1 MNWKP
6 TPRQTLFL
14 SASDFEVLY
23 GGAAGGGKSDA
34 LLVDAAG
41 LQQHA
46 LANRNYQ
53 AILFRRTYPDL
64 KDLIDRSLDIYPN
77 LFGGGKYDK
86 QAHVWRWPSGAR
98 IEFGYLQY
106 DSDRLKYRGRA
117 FTYIGWDE
125 LTLFPTAAPYLYLL
139 SRLRTTDKSLKCYVR
154 ATTNSDG
161 PGFRWVKDYWRIPTE
176 GTATRFEHEISDPE
190 TASVI
195 VRNRRFIPAKL
206 SDNPHLAGSGY
217 RETLLMLPDAER
229 DALLMGRW
237 EAPEIKGAYYAKQ
250 VESLRAA
257 GQICTVKVVPGVP
270 VNTFWDLGFNDTTVL
285 WFHQLVGKEHRF
297 VDYLEANGQALSY
310 FALALQGKGYLYGTH
325 YLPHDAR
332 NKTLAGSG
340 KSIEQQLREM
350 LPGQQFAVVPRVE
363 NVISGISQTR
373 DMLPLCW
380 FDADK
385 CANGLAA
392 LEAYQKEYSD
402 KLQAFMP
409 TPLHNWASNGAD
421 AFRQFAQGFR
431 DAVPPKKEDIMAR
444 LQRLRQKRT
453 SMTA

>member
-1 MNWKP
+1 MTWKP

-34 LLVDAAG
+34 LLIDAAG
-41 LQQHA
+41 IQQKA

-64 KDLIDRSLDIYPN
+64 KDLIDRSLDIYPH

-86 QAHVWRWPSGAR
+86 TAHVWKWPSGAR

-139 SRLRTTDKSLKCYVR
+139 SRLRTTDKALRCYVR

-176 GTATRFEHEISDPE
+176 GTATRFEHEIADPE
-190 TASVI
+190 TEVVI

-217 RETLLMLPDAER
+217 RETLLMLPEQER
-229 DALLMGRW
+229 NALLLGRW
-237 EAPEIKGAYYAKQ
+237 ESPEIKGAYYAKQ
-250 VESLRAA
+250 IEGLRAA
-257 GQICTVKVVPGVP
+257 GQICKVNVVPGVP

-297 VDYLEANGQALSY
+297 VDYLEANGQALSH
-310 FALALQGKGYLYGTH
+310 FGLELQNKGYLYGTH

-350 LPGQQFAVVPRVE
+350 LPGQKFAVVPRVE

-380 FDADK
+380 FDENRCAD
-385 CANGLAA
+385 GLAA
-392 LEAYQKEYSD
+392 LEAYQKAYSEQ
-402 KLQAFMP
+402 LQTFLP

-421 AFRQFAQGFR
+421 AFRQFAQGYR
-431 DAVPPKKEDIMAR
+431 VSSPPTKNEIMAR
-444 LQRLRQKRT
+444 LKQLRQRS